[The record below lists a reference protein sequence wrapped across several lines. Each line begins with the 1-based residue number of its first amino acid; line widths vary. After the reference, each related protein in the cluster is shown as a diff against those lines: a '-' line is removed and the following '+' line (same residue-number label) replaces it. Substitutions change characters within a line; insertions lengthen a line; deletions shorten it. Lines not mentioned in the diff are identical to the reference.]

1 MSQPKAKRAVAPVKK
16 KRPPR
21 KIGGDGTVVQT
32 RSLRN
37 WSTLAVHTVKARVRS
52 GGFEWRYGARQTARY
67 HAGSEYARLWE
78 RAGIA
83 SACAAPLD
91 GTGGGAG
98 WEGLPDARM
107 AAMDRVRA
115 INSKMGS
122 SAIQRLAAYVVDGK
136 TPKEIASSYPDIN
149 DRQMASVLDMD
160 LLNLSEVMGYRR

>member
-1 MSQPKAKRAVAPVKK
+1 MNQTKAKKVATRPKKQPVKK
-16 KRPPR
+16 KL
-21 KIGGDGTVVQT
+21 GADGTVIQT

-37 WSTLAVHTVKARVRS
+37 WSTLSVHTVKARVRS

-83 SACAAPLD
+83 SACAASLD

-107 AAMDRVRA
+107 AAIDRLRA
-115 INSKMGS
+115 INAKLGS
-122 SAIQRLAAYVVDGK
+122 AAIQRIAAYVVDGK
-136 TPKEIASSYPDIN
+136 LPKEIATGYPDIN
-149 DRQMASVLDMD
+149 DRQMAAVLDMD
-160 LLNLSEVMGYRR
+160 LLNLSEVMGYKR